1 MKKDARNER
10 FNAEEAKGSLK
21 MLAVQP
27 LENNQSRSKLQLGFK
42 KKCVLVG
49 QGAVLTTLK
58 NVLKLFYRTMEIV
71 ERISQTFK
79 EN

>member
-1 MKKDARNER
+1 MEKDARNER

-42 KKCVLVG
+42 KSVSWWGRG
-49 QGAVLTTLK
+49 QC
-58 NVLKLFYRTMEIV
+58 
-71 ERISQTFK
+71 
-79 EN
+79 

>member
-1 MKKDARNER
+1 MKKNARNER

-21 MLAVQP
+21 MLTVQP
-27 LENNQSRSKLQLGFK
+27 LENHQSRSKLQLEFK

-49 QGAVLTTLK
+49 QGAVLNTLK